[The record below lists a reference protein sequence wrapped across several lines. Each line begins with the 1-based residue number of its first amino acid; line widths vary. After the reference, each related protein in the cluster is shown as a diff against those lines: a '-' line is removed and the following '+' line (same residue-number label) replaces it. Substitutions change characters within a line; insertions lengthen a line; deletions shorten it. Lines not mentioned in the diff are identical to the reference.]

1 MNPPILDNLEEMKK
15 LDKSNVLGSIQA
27 LADQIEDA
35 WTQVQELDIKIDTGR
50 VQNIVVSGMGGSG
63 LGPDVIKQTFKGSL
77 KMSFEVYN
85 DYHLPAYVNSN
96 SLVILASYSGTTE
109 ETLSAAQDAIAAG
122 AQILVIT
129 TGGDLQKL
137 KEEHGWSGYIINPRH
152 NPSNQPRMALGYA
165 VFGVIAML
173 TKAGILNV
181 SHDEVISVVNTVKA
195 TLKDLNVDVMQ
206 DKNPAKQMAF
216 QILGRVPVM
225 IAAEHLAGGVH
236 VFQNQ
241 LNENSKSYAEL
252 RLIPELNHHLMEA
265 LQFPQELEKNLFF
278 LLFNSTM
285 YHPRNQ
291 KRFEVTQ
298 DVIERAHIEATSLM
312 IDSST
317 ALEQNFEVIAFGAFV
332 NFYLAMLEGI
342 DPAPIPTV
350 DYFKEQLKK

>member
-1 MNPPILDNLEEMKK
+1 MNPPILDNLEEIKK

-27 LADQIEDA
+27 LPDQIEDA
-35 WTQVQELDIKIDTGR
+35 WTQVLDIDVKIDTSK

-63 LGPDVIKQTFKGSL
+63 LGPDVIKRTFKRSL
-77 KMSFEVYN
+77 KMPIEIYN
-85 DYHLPAYVNSN
+85 DYRLPAYVNEH

-109 ETLSAAQDAIAAG
+109 ETLSAAQEAIAAK
-122 AQILVIT
+122 AQILVIS

-137 KEEHGWSGYIINPRH
+137 MDEHGWSGYIIQPRH

-173 TKAGILNV
+173 TKAGILDIT
-181 SHDEVISVVNTVKA
+181 HDQVISVINAVKA
-195 TLKDLNVDVMQ
+195 TSVLLDVNVPS

-216 QILGRVPVM
+216 KMIGRVPVL
-225 IAAEHLAGGVH
+225 IAAEHLEGGAH

-252 RLIPELNHHLMEA
+252 RIIPELNHHLMEA
-265 LQFPQELEKNLFF
+265 LQFPLELDKNLFF
-278 LLFNSTM
+278 LLLNSTL

-298 DVIERAHIEATSLM
+298 EVIERAEIETMSLM
-312 IDSST
+312 IDSET

-350 DYFKEQLKK
+350 DYFKQQLAK

>member
-1 MNPPILDNLEEMKK
+1 MNQSILDNAEDIKK
-15 LDKSNVLGSIQA
+15 LDKSNVLGSIQS
-27 LADQIEDA
+27 LADQIQDA
-35 WTQVQELDIKIDTGR
+35 WTQVQELEISIDTSR

-63 LGPDVIKQTFKGSL
+63 LGPDVIKQTFKRSL
-77 KMSFEVYN
+77 KMPFEIYN
-85 DYHLPAYVNSN
+85 DYRLPAYVSEN

-122 AQILVIT
+122 AQILVIS

-137 KEEHGWSGYIINPRH
+137 QEQHNWGGYIIQPRY
-152 NPSNQPRMALGYA
+152 NPSNQPRMAVGYA

-181 SHDEVISVVNTVKA
+181 SHDEVISVVNTVKQ
-195 TLKDLNVDVMQ
+195 TLQDLDVSVPQ

-216 QILGRVPVM
+216 QILGRVPVLV
-225 IAAEHLAGGVH
+225 AAEHLAGGVH
-236 VFQNQ
+236 VFHNQ
-241 LNENSKSYAEL
+241 INENSKSYAEI
-252 RLIPELNHHLMEA
+252 RLIPELNHHLMEG
-265 LQFPQELEKNLFF
+265 LQFPADLDKSLFF
-278 LLFNSTM
+278 LLFQSSL
-285 YHPRNQ
+285 YHERTQ

-298 DVIERAHIEATSLM
+298 DVIERANIDATTLM
-312 IDSST
+312 IDGAT
-317 ALEQNFEVIAFGAFV
+317 ALEQNFEVIAFGAYV